1 MSDQAKSPLAS
12 KTVWFNLLTLVGVG
26 ITAVADHA
34 IVAENPVLVGGLAV
48 ASAVVNLF
56 LRFAT
61 KAPIK

>member
-1 MSDQAKSPLAS
+1 MSEPSKSPLAS
-12 KTVWFNLLTLVGVG
+12 KTVWFNILTLLGAG
-26 ITAVADHA
+26 IAAVADHN